1 VMRRSLAKPQAPTFR
16 AQNRRIP
23 RSSASPRHSSV
34 SGSCTIKPS
43 RRSCHLANALKI
55 CAHWPTGFCRDNTD
69 CPYPVRALA
78 AGFLLWLGTLVG
90 VQTFAA
96 DTAIRV
102 RALPP
107 ADARPTP
114 EAVASGSL
122 DEQLQPFSKA
132 PGHNYWR
139 DYWLKLIPHEPAS
152 IDGTPVLI
160 MNATRGL
167 QAQLFAYREGKV
179 VPLILAENL
188 PAFLGA
194 RDMVFIVPEGVPSTQ
209 PLYAH
214 VASGSNEAQYLSVS
228 QSGLQ
233 STLAL
238 GAERARMIALSFGAL
253 MAVSLAALLIWFVLK
268 DPLFILYA
276 TMFFLQ
282 ALYVAYL
289 SGQGFDWPW
298 LSFAV
303 PLESFAWNVPVGLS
317 GAVACLFTREIADL
331 KHFSPRV
338 YAIFGWFALA
348 FVVITAANVAKFIGL
363 LGVVNIVGNMMF
375 VVAAVFTVIVCVLA
389 WRRGNRAAGW
399 FLIAWALLEGFTIAA
414 ALRFLVTSSVGSDSL
429 DYYGLPLSMVAGSIL
444 IALGVADRLRAQR
457 AALSDAERRA
467 QTDPLTGVL
476 NRRSLIERLDAACT
490 RAKARGLPIALLFID
505 LDHFKQINDTFGHQA
520 GDACLRAIIAPI
532 HAELRQSDVIGRYG
546 GEEFVVI
553 LSSADAAVAA
563 PIAQRIV
570 ERVAELRVA
579 GFGAPI
585 NVTCSIGIA
594 ASDTLGIWGEPLLA
608 QADAAVYVAKRSGR
622 NQIHLAPPVLA

>member
-1 VMRRSLAKPQAPTFR
+1 VRALLVAGFFLWIGGLAS
-16 AQNRRIP
+16 AQ
-23 RSSASPRHSSV
+23 SHAAD
-34 SGSCTIKPS
+34 T
-43 RRSCHLANALKI
+43 AL
-55 CAHWPTGFCRDNTD
+55 R
-69 CPYPVRALA
+69 VRALA
-78 AGFLLWLGTLVG
+78 
-90 VQTFAA
+90 
-96 DTAIRV
+96 
-102 RALPP
+102 P
-107 ADARPTP
+107 AELQPSP
-114 EAVASGSL
+114 QAVASGSL
-122 DEQLQPFSKA
+122 DGELQAFSKA
-132 PGHNYWR
+132 PGHNSWR
-139 DYWLKLIPHEPAS
+139 DYWLKLIPHDPAS
-152 IDGTPVLI
+152 VEGAPVLI
-160 MNATRGL
+160 VNATRGL
-167 QAQLFAYREGKV
+167 QAQVVAYQDGKV
-179 VPLILAENL
+179 VPLLHAANL

-194 RDMVFIVPEGVPSTQ
+194 RDLVFIVPQGVPPTQ

-214 VASGSNEAQYLSVS
+214 IVSNSSEPQYLSFS
-228 QSGLQ
+228 QGALQ

-238 GAERARMIALSFGAL
+238 GAERARMIALTFGAL
-253 MAVSLAALLIWFVLK
+253 MSVSLAALLIWFVLK

-276 TMFFLQ
+276 TMFSLQ

-298 LSFAV
+298 LSAAT

-338 YAIFGWFALA
+338 YAIFGWLAVA
-348 FVVITAANVAKFIGL
+348 FVIISAANLAKFVGL
-363 LGVVNIVGNMMF
+363 LDVVNMIGNLMF
-375 VVAAVFTVIVCVLA
+375 VVAAAFTVIVCVLA

-399 FLIAWALLEGFTIAA
+399 FLIAWILLEGFTIAA
-414 ALRFLVTSSVGSDSL
+414 ALRFLMTSTGSDSL
-429 DYYGLPLSMVAGSIL
+429 DYYGLPLSMVAASIL

-457 AALSDAERRA
+457 VALSDAERRA

-476 NRRSLIERLDAACT
+476 NRRSLIERLDAACA

-520 GDACLRAIIAPI
+520 GDACLRAIIEPI

-553 LSSADAAVAA
+553 LSSADAAAA
-563 PIAQRIV
+563 TPIAQRIL
-570 ERVAELRVA
+570 ERVAGVRVS
-579 GFGAPI
+579 GFGEPI
-585 NVTCSIGIA
+585 GVTCSIGIA

>member
-1 VMRRSLAKPQAPTFR
+1 MR
-16 AQNRRIP
+16 
-23 RSSASPRHSSV
+23 
-34 SGSCTIKPS
+34 
-43 RRSCHLANALKI
+43 AL
-55 CAHWPTGFCRDNTD
+55 
-69 CPYPVRALA
+69 LA
-78 AGFLLWLGTLVG
+78 AGFFFWLGALSPG
-90 VQTFAA
+90 QTFAA

-102 RALPP
+102 RALAPS
-107 ADARPTP
+107 DAQPSP

-122 DEQLQPFSKA
+122 DAQLQPFSKA
-132 PGHNYWR
+132 PGHNNWR

-152 IDGTPVLI
+152 IDGAPVLI

-167 QAQLFAYREGKV
+167 QAQLMAYRDGKV
-179 VPLILAENL
+179 VPLIHAANL

-194 RDMVFIVPEGVPSTQ
+194 RDMVFVVPEGVPPTQ

-214 VASGSNEAQYLSVS
+214 LTSSSNEPQYLSVS
-228 QSGLQ
+228 EGALE
-233 STLAL
+233 STLTL
-238 GAERARMIALSFGAL
+238 GAERARMIALTFGAL
-253 MAVSLAALLIWFVLK
+253 MSVSLAALLIWFVLK

-276 TMFFLQ
+276 TMFSLQ

-289 SGQGFDWPW
+289 SGQGFDWPL
-298 LSFAV
+298 LSSAT

-331 KHFSPRV
+331 RHFSPRV
-338 YAIFGWFALA
+338 YTIFGWLAVA
-348 FVVITAANVAKFIGL
+348 FVIITAANVAKFVGL
-363 LGVVNIVGNMMF
+363 LGAVNMIGNVMF
-375 VVAAVFTVIVCVLA
+375 VIAAAFTVIVCVLA

-414 ALRFLVTSSVGSDSL
+414 ALRFLITSSLGSDSL
-429 DYYGLPLSMVAGSIL
+429 DYYGLPLSMVAASIL

-457 AALSDAERRA
+457 VALSDAERRA

-476 NRRSLIERLDAACT
+476 NRRSLIERLDAACA

-520 GDACLRAIIAPI
+520 GDACLCAIIEPI

-553 LSSADAAVAA
+553 LSSADAAAA
-563 PIAQRIV
+563 TPIAQRIV
-570 ERVAELRVA
+570 ERVAAVRVT
-579 GFGAPI
+579 GFGEPI
-585 NVTCSIGIA
+585 SLTCSIGIA
-594 ASDTLGIWGEPLLA
+594 SSDTLGIWGQPLLA

-622 NQIHLAPPVLA
+622 NQIHLAPPVLV

>member
-1 VMRRSLAKPQAPTFR
+1 LV
-16 AQNRRIP
+16 
-23 RSSASPRHSSV
+23 
-34 SGSCTIKPS
+34 
-43 RRSCHLANALKI
+43 NALKI

-69 CPYPVRALA
+69 HPHPVRALA
-78 AGFLLWLGTLVG
+78 AGFLIWLGILG
-90 VQTFAA
+90 SAQSFAA

-102 RALPP
+102 RALAP
-107 ADARPTP
+107 ADAHPTP
-114 EAVASGSL
+114 EAVVSGSL
-122 DEQLQPFSKA
+122 DDQLQPFSKA
-132 PGHNYWR
+132 PGHNNWR

-167 QAQLFAYREGKV
+167 QAQLFAYREGKL
-179 VPLILAENL
+179 VPLILAANL

-194 RDMVFIVPEGVPSTQ
+194 RDEVFIVPEGVPPTQ

-214 VASGSNEAQYLSVS
+214 VASSSNEAQYLSVS
-228 QSGLQ
+228 QSALQ
-233 STLAL
+233 STLEL
-238 GAERARMIALSFGAL
+238 GAERARMIALTFGAL

-338 YAIFGWFALA
+338 YAIFGWFAVA
-348 FVVITAANVAKFIGL
+348 FVIIAAANVAKFIGL
-363 LGVVNIVGNMMF
+363 LSVVNIVGNVMF
-375 VVAAVFTVIVCVLA
+375 VAAAVFTIIVCVLA

-399 FLIAWALLEGFTIAA
+399 FLIAWTLLEGFTIAA

-457 AALSDAERRA
+457 EALSEAERRA

-505 LDHFKQINDTFGHQA
+505 LDHFKQINDTFGHAA
-520 GDACLRAIIAPI
+520 GDACLRAIIEPI

-570 ERVAELRVA
+570 ERVAALRVS

-594 ASDTLGIWGEPLLA
+594 ASDTLGVWGEPLLA

-622 NQIHLAPPVLA
+622 NQIHLAPPVPA

>member
-1 VMRRSLAKPQAPTFR
+1 MR
-16 AQNRRIP
+16 
-23 RSSASPRHSSV
+23 
-34 SGSCTIKPS
+34 
-43 RRSCHLANALKI
+43 AL
-55 CAHWPTGFCRDNTD
+55 
-69 CPYPVRALA
+69 LA
-78 AGFLLWLGTLVG
+78 AGVLIWLGNLG
-90 VQTFAA
+90 SAQSFAA

-107 ADARPTP
+107 ATAHPTP
-114 EAVASGSL
+114 QAVVSGSL
-122 DEQLQPFSKA
+122 DDQLQPFSKA
-132 PGHNYWR
+132 PGHNNWR
-139 DYWLKLIPHEPAS
+139 DYWLKLTPHEPAG
-152 IDGTPVLI
+152 IEGTPVLI

-167 QAQLFAYREGKV
+167 QAQLVAYRDGKV
-179 VPLILAENL
+179 VPLILAGDL

-194 RDMVFIVPEGVPSTQ
+194 RDMVFIVPEGVPPTQ

-214 VASGSNEAQYLSVS
+214 LASSTNSTQYLSVS
-228 QSGLQ
+228 QSALQ
-233 STLAL
+233 YTLAL
-238 GAERARMIALSFGAL
+238 GAERARMIALTFGAL

-268 DPLFILYA
+268 EPLFILYA
-276 TMFFLQ
+276 TMFSLQ

-289 SGQGFDWPW
+289 SGQGFYWPW

-338 YAIFGWFALA
+338 YAIFGWFAVA
-348 FVVITAANVAKFIGL
+348 FVIITAANVAKFIGL
-363 LGVVNIVGNMMF
+363 LDAVNIIGNLMF

-414 ALRFLVTSSVGSDSL
+414 ALRFLMTSSVGSDAL

-457 AALSDAERRA
+457 AALSEAERRA

-505 LDHFKQINDTFGHQA
+505 LDHFKQINDTFGHPA
-520 GDACLRAIIAPI
+520 GDACLRAIIEPI

-553 LSSADAAVAA
+553 LSSADAAAAA

-570 ERVAELRVA
+570 ERVAELRVS